1 VQCYYETPRCTRL
14 CSAGSDDHRRTL
26 YIYDGNS
33 ASHSTYSL
41 SPSHQILDPLAT
53 IHDPPHHIH
62 LLVYPLPHISLS
74 PTPSPQYPSTRN
86 PTIEQTITMKFT
98 TTIAVLTFA
107 LSATAAT
114 SSCGTAQTC
123 NAQAMN
129 EGFDELKKGGRRS
142 LGLTARARE
151 WVKTTMASEEN
162 VARDADNS
170 GKLPTVDSVVI
181 NKA

>member
-1 VQCYYETPRCTRL
+1 MTTVVL
-14 CSAGSDDHRRTL
+14 C
-26 YIYDGNS
+26 IYMTG
-33 ASHSTYSL
+33 
-41 SPSHQILDPLAT
+41 ILPLIPHT
-53 IHDPPHHIH
+53 HFLHHIKSSIR
-62 LLVYPLPHISLS
+62 LQQSTNLFITSIFSSILS
-74 PTPSPQYPSTRN
+74 HTYHFPPTPSPQYPSTRN
-86 PTIEQTITMKFT
+86 PTIEQTITMKLT
-98 TTIAVLTFA
+98 ATIAVFTFA